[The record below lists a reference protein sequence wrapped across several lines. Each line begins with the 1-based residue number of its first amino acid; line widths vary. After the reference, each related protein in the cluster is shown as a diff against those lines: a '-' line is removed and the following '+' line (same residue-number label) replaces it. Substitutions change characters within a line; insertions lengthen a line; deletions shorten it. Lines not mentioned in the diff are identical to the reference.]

1 MNENAARRF
10 PGDDICTKIMKIRQ
24 TDKLHRW
31 IVFAA
36 MAFVLLVMDI
46 AICQQGYISVYQT
59 EPAAQAEQKVTDGS
73 ALCRKVS
80 LPAGVCLRFR
90 LASGSADSGEEYETF
105 VQVLNANGSVV
116 QSWSIANSENPVAE
130 YYILSSEALLQ
141 RETNYTIQI
150 ISNAQLEQNARSY
163 ILDTEGELWTAF
175 DIELISR
182 RFLITLIYLI
192 ELGILLALYCAIV
205 CRSNWQPEHYFM
217 FMSLVSGAGL
227 IFFIPLFAG
236 LDEASQFARVYGI
249 LNEELI
255 VPGTGTVLTKWS
267 DYEWTMYKPE
277 DWLLLHRT
285 LGNPGDWVET
295 GTANMAPYSPLSFL
309 FLLPGVL
316 LGKICGDNLIC
327 MMLMGRC
334 SNLLLSSWMISKAI
348 WRMPR
353 GKLLLAILSLLPGVL
368 MQRATISA
376 DGMTYAVILL
386 LLAEIIHGAYIEK
399 IGKVDYLRLGVLLML
414 TASLKVIFF
423 VVILAVF
430 VLPNDVFGEKRQA
443 WLYKLSAAAVS
454 GIIGLGW
461 AFFAKSR
468 YVGLTQGGDNL
479 NEKVAYC
486 LEHPLRA
493 MRLVWKTICT
503 QGTDWVMQAAG
514 YPRPYVHDR
523 LLILLI
529 LVLAAAA
536 LALELVFGGKP
547 KRKILLVY
555 GGIFVLLLFLTF
567 ASLYLTFTEGKPEE
581 ITEISGIQ
589 GRYFPPIFLL
599 IITGLCSSVRSN
611 ADAGLRIKR
620 IGHCMEMGMGFLLMI
635 MLSGMIQA

>member
-1 MNENAARRF
+1 M
-10 PGDDICTKIMKIRQ
+10 
-24 TDKLHRW
+24 
-31 IVFAA
+31 
-36 MAFVLLVMDI
+36 
-46 AICQQGYISVYQT
+46 
-59 EPAAQAEQKVTDGS
+59 
-73 ALCRKVS
+73 CRKVS
-80 LPAGVCLRFR
+80 LPAGVCQRFR

-105 VQVLNANGSVV
+105 VQLLNADGSVV
-116 QSWSIANSENPVAE
+116 QRWSIANSENPGAE
-130 YYILSSEALLQ
+130 YYILSSEALMQ
-141 RETNYTIQI
+141 KGADYTIQI
-150 ISNAQLEQNARSY
+150 TSNAQLEQNARSY
-163 ILDTEGELWTAF
+163 ILDTKGELWTAF

-182 RFLITLIYLI
+182 GVQITIVYLI
-192 ELGILLALYCAIV
+192 ELGVLLALYCAIV
-205 CRSNWQPEHYFM
+205 RRSNWQLEHFFM
-217 FMSLVSGAGL
+217 FMSLTAGAGL
-227 IFFIPLFAG
+227 ILLIPLFAG

-249 LNEELI
+249 LNGEFI
-255 VPGTGTVLTKWS
+255 VPGTGTVLTRWS

-277 DWLLLHRT
+277 DWLLLHQT
-285 LGNPGDWVET
+285 LGNPGDWTET

-316 LGKICGDNLIC
+316 LGKMCGDNLIG
-327 MMLMGRC
+327 MMLLGRC

-348 WRMPR
+348 QRMPR

-386 LLAEIIHGAYIEK
+386 LLAEILHDTDIRK
-399 IGKVDYLRLGVLLML
+399 IGKRDCLKLGVLLIL
-414 TASLKVIFF
+414 TASMKVIFF

-430 VLPNDVFGEKRQA
+430 VLPDGIFRKKRQA
-443 WLYKLSAAAVS
+443 RLYKLSAAAVS

-461 AFFAKSR
+461 AFYAKRR

-493 MRLVWKTICT
+493 VRLVWKTICT
-503 QGTDWVMQAAG
+503 QGADWVMQAAG

-547 KRKILLVY
+547 KRKVLLVY
-555 GGIFVLLLFLTF
+555 GGIFMLLLFLTF
-567 ASLYLTFTEGKPEE
+567 ASLYLPFTEGKPEK

-599 IITGLCSSVRSN
+599 IITGLCSSAPGI
-611 ADAGLRIKR
+611 ADAGLRMKR
-620 IGHCMEMGMGFLLMI
+620 IGHGMEMGMGFLLMI
-635 MLSGMIQA
+635 MLTGMMQA